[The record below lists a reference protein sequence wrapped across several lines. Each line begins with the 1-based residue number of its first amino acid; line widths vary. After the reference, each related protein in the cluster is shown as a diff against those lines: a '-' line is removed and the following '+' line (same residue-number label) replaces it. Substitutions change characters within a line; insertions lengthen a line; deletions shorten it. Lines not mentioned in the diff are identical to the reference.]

1 MSLQEEIK
9 GGIKEA
15 MMARDKVKLEVLRG
29 LSTAFMN
36 QLVASG
42 KTPQDVL
49 SDEEALAVITRTAK
63 QRKDAI
69 EQFLAGGRQD
79 LADEDTAQLQILE
92 VYLPKMMEKDEV
104 IKIVKEVMAKSGIT
118 DPAKKGMLMKE
129 AMVELKGK
137 ADGAL
142 VKQVIDEVFT

>member
-15 MMARDKVKLEVLRG
+15 MMARDTVRLEVLRG

-36 QLVASG
+36 QLVATNR
-42 KTPQDVL
+42 TPQDTL
-49 SDEEALAVITRTAK
+49 TDEEVIAVITRTAK

-69 EQFLAGGRQD
+69 EQFLKGGRQD
-79 LADEDTAQLQILE
+79 LADEDTAQLKILE

-104 IKIVKEVMAKSGIT
+104 VTIVKEVMSKSGIT
-118 DPAKKGMLMKE
+118 DPSKKGMLMKE
-129 AMVELKGK
+129 AMNELKGK
-137 ADGAL
+137 ADGML
-142 VKQVIDEVFT
+142 VKQVVDEMFA